1 MPEGLVAEVYPVLR
15 LPRRFFVF
23 DYTIPQEM
31 NLQRGQMV
39 RIPFRDKTILGV
51 VRSVG
56 SKRGNPE
63 RLKSVLERVKE
74 WIFDDVEMDFFE
86 WLALETAQSVSA
98 ILHVAIPPLP
108 KRIPSLST
116 NISEGKSLRV
126 RASESEEISRALE
139 KMRTYREC
147 FIHAK
152 DRVQMAA
159 MVVAYAYMHPH
170 DQLAIFVPNVWDA
183 TCLLPYLTFAG
194 VTLLTGEESPS
205 HRLAAIQS
213 FRKKETRIFLATR
226 AGSLLLPACVDAI
239 FVLRSSH
246 ESYKQS
252 DRNPRYDARETI
264 RFFASHRA
272 CRLFFLDVM
281 PRTEDMVTFG
291 PDRLC
296 ISTHALPEMIE
307 LNREKNVS
315 PHPRLSYTI
324 FQKITDVLESGKR
337 IFCVYNRKGKA
348 RALRCED
355 CKKEFPCPQCGGV
368 FTVYE
373 TTIQCHHCGC
383 IEPIPLSCPGCG
395 GSHLI
400 ERGFGNRSL
409 QEAFQKAFPG
419 ITVSLLEQNHLEDLE
434 AHILLATNV
443 YTESILNSFTPPTDI
458 GCVILLDADLP
469 LHESSAQ
476 SLEQAIRMIEELRG
490 VAFRLRADFLMQTH
504 VREFFQTYY
513 QNPLSF
519 FQKELTLRN
528 TYRQP
533 PICRPMRIMRRGG
546 DVRQS
551 RFELEHIRE
560 QLEGYHPID
569 VLFSFFHSR
578 TTQACPILS
587 FSVEQTYV
595 PDLLVFLRTLPD
607 HFIIDT
613 NRNL

>member
-205 HRLAAIQS
+205 P
-213 FRKKETRIFLATR
+213 
-226 AGSLLLPACVDAI
+226 PA
-239 FVLRSSH
+239 RSRS
-246 ESYKQS
+246 
-252 DRNPRYDARETI
+252 
-264 RFFASHRA
+264 
-272 CRLFFLDVM
+272 
-281 PRTEDMVTFG
+281 
-291 PDRLC
+291 
-296 ISTHALPEMIE
+296 
-307 LNREKNVS
+307 
-315 PHPRLSYTI
+315 
-324 FQKITDVLESGKR
+324 
-337 IFCVYNRKGKA
+337 
-348 RALRCED
+348 
-355 CKKEFPCPQCGGV
+355 
-368 FTVYE
+368 
-373 TTIQCHHCGC
+373 
-383 IEPIPLSCPGCG
+383 
-395 GSHLI
+395 
-400 ERGFGNRSL
+400 GNR
-409 QEAFQKAFPG
+409 
-419 ITVSLLEQNHLEDLE
+419 
-434 AHILLATNV
+434 
-443 YTESILNSFTPPTDI
+443 
-458 GCVILLDADLP
+458 
-469 LHESSAQ
+469 
-476 SLEQAIRMIEELRG
+476 
-490 VAFRLRADFLMQTH
+490 
-504 VREFFQTYY
+504 
-513 QNPLSF
+513 
-519 FQKELTLRN
+519 
-528 TYRQP
+528 
-533 PICRPMRIMRRGG
+533 CRT
-546 DVRQS
+546 S
-551 RFELEHIRE
+551 R
-560 QLEGYHPID
+560 
-569 VLFSFFHSR
+569 
-578 TTQACPILS
+578 
-587 FSVEQTYV
+587 
-595 PDLLVFLRTLPD
+595 
-607 HFIIDT
+607 
-613 NRNL
+613 